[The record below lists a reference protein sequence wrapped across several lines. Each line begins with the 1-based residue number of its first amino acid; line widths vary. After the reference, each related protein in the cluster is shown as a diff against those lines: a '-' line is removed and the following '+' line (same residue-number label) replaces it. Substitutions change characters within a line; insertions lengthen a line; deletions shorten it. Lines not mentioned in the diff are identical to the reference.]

1 MIPSGPALRAIDVAL
16 ASLQSAGL
24 DRDQAGETF
33 RTLFAYAAG
42 YAMLEISCPPAA
54 GLNELEQVVML
65 TRSLPPDA
73 PVGLVEVAR
82 VMADCDM
89 DHQFDLGLDLILSG
103 LGARLAPT

>member
-1 MIPSGPALRAIDVAL
+1 
-16 ASLQSAGL
+16 
-24 DRDQAGETF
+24 
-33 RTLFAYAAG
+33 
-42 YAMLEISCPPAA
+42 
-54 GLNELEQVVML
+54 ML
-65 TRSLPPDA
+65 TRSLPPEA